1 MIFRLRCNGR
11 KISYCANFGRWGV
24 KIQFCESVL
33 EMFDKYSRYFTYATL
48 AFETLV

>member
-1 MIFRLRCNGR
+1 MVEKFLIVQTLVD
-11 KISYCANFGRWGV
+11 GV
-24 KIQFCESVL
+24 SKIQFCESVL